1 MYSLSM
7 ERKCE
12 AIYEILTPTITVRRY
27 VLKPAAVH
35 CCQTTL
41 GFHFGCE
48 LKRQYPVSRGPFSKY
63 LRWNEPCSRFDRARA
78 SLMWLRREPSVGSM
92 TKKYPLEP
100 RVKRQLILALNFWV
114 SDLFYCLRHNSH
126 FKRCSGW
133 LAISTE
139 SSILLEQTV
148 TFTFI
153 CTNFHFK
160 RQIRCVYSYSAH
172 VLNVI
177 LI

>member
-1 MYSLSM
+1 MYSISM

-12 AIYEILTPTITVRRY
+12 AIYEILTPTITVCRC
-27 VLKPAAVH
+27 VLRPAAVH

-48 LKRQYPVSRGPFSKY
+48 PKRQYPGSRGPFSGY
-63 LRWNEPCSRFDRARA
+63 LKWNEPCSRFNRARA
-78 SLMWLRREPSVGSM
+78 LLTRLRREPSVGSM
-92 TKKYPLEP
+92 RKKYPLEP
-100 RVKRQLILALNFWV
+100 RVKRQLILAINFWV
-114 SDLFYCLRHNSH
+114 SDLFYCLRRNAH

-139 SSILLEQTV
+139 SRILLEQTV
-148 TFTFI
+148 TSTFI

-160 RQIRCVYSYSAH
+160 KQIRWVYSYSAH

>member
-1 MYSLSM
+1 MYSLSKA
-7 ERKCE
+7 RKCE
-12 AIYEILTPTITVRRY
+12 AIFKILTPTITVCRC

-41 GFHFGCE
+41 GFHSGCE
-48 LKRQYPVSRGPFSKY
+48 LKRQYPGSRGPFSKY
-63 LRWNEPCSRFDRARA
+63 LRWNEPCSRFHRARA
-78 SLMWLRREPSVGSM
+78 SLTRLRREPSVRS
-92 TKKYPLEP
+92 TRKKYPLEP
-100 RVKRQLILALNFWV
+100 RVKRQLILALNFRV
-114 SDLFYCLRHNSH
+114 SELFQCLRRNAH

-139 SSILLEQTV
+139 SRILREQTV
-148 TFTFI
+148 AFTFI
-153 CTNFHFK
+153 CANFHFK
-160 RQIRCVYSYSAH
+160 IQIRWVYSYSAH